1 MTVSKKLSLTGVFM
15 VIAFAIVLLFGSLN
29 YLSADSDYT
38 ELEASHMDLAV
49 KSFGIETDKVKALYA
64 GDVFK
69 DNNKGTVFST
79 DKVTEDQ
86 SKRVRCAAA
95 LSELRKAKL
104 FNIGDYR
111 PVFFLGEDKVSIA
124 IKHGDGTI
132 SLTDVDI
139 SKDRPVIIDH
149 KVKEVAE

>member
-15 VIAFAIVLLFGSLN
+15 VIAFAIVLLFGSHN

-49 KSFGIETDKVKALYA
+49 RSFGIETDKVKALYA
-64 GDVFK
+64 GDVFN
-69 DNNKGTVFST
+69 NNKGTVFST

-132 SLTDVDI
+132 SLTNVDI
-139 SKDRPVIIDH
+139 SKDIPVIIEH